1 MDHKQSFSYQKL
13 PPGAPLLRQFC
24 PTRSGPASCREAPFR
39 WRISPNALR
48 AAPRPPSELAAPVPT
63 SAQTCAP
70 QRSLHFRRACSSP
83 TLRVLSPPADRCC
96 PHLHPRAPPRV
107 ISEPCP
113 AVPESHAWRSAQSMR
128 LRRPAPPQS
137 SPLSSALYSSPH
149 FSTVPRRVR

>member
-13 PPGAPLLRQFC
+13 PPGAPLLRRFC

-39 WRISPNALR
+39 WRIFPNALR
-48 AAPRPPSELAAPVPT
+48 AAPHLLLVLAAPAPT
-63 SAQTCAP
+63 LAQTCVL
-70 QRSLHFRRACSSP
+70 QRSPHFRRACSLP
-83 TLRVLSPPADRCC
+83 ALRVLSPPADRYC

-137 SPLSSALYSSPH
+137 FLLSS
-149 FSTVPRRVR
+149 